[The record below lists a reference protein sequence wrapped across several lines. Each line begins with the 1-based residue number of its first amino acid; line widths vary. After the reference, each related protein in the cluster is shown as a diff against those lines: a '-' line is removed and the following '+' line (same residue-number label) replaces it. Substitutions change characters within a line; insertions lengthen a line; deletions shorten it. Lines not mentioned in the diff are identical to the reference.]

1 MRCRSVDFVLLQ
13 VAASYSPAVAIPM
26 VALGTQSETM
36 GIIDFSA
43 TAVAAS
49 FSVHGSTL
57 GGPTLAW
64 TGWPPL
70 GHVSFVFTSASLI
83 LK

>member
-36 GIIDFSA
+36 GIIDISA

-49 FSVHGSTL
+49 ISVHSSTL
-57 GGPTLAW
+57 GD
-64 TGWPPL
+64 PL
-70 GHVSFVFTSASLI
+70 LHGLHGHLWATCLLFL
-83 LK
+83 LQHL